1 MRNHVA
7 FKQYDPDK
15 PAKYG
20 MLFKSL
26 NDERQCYTNYSL
38 VYAGKPTKTPSP
50 FYISG
55 TENYVKEMVNL
66 LWKKVPLD
74 GRNISMDSLSTSIP
88 ITKWLLSKNITC
100 IGPMQTRGVGIPEK
114 RRQHATK
121 SHSLQEYSREEAGRH
136 EHHVVRRAK
145 NPKCPQCSCLDNH
158 KATAANDKGKR
169 KEEAGHHQIE

>member
-66 LWKKVPLD
+66 LWKKVPSD
-74 GRNISMDSLSTSIP
+74 GRNISMDYLYTSIQ
-88 ITKWLLSKNITC
+88 IAEWLLSKNTTC
-100 IGPMQTRGVGIPEK
+100 IGTMPTRRGGIP
-114 RRQHATK
+114 
-121 SHSLQEYSREEAGRH
+121 QE
-136 EHHVVRRAK
+136 
-145 NPKCPQCSCLDNH
+145 
-158 KATAANDKGKR
+158 
-169 KEEAGHHQIE
+169 I